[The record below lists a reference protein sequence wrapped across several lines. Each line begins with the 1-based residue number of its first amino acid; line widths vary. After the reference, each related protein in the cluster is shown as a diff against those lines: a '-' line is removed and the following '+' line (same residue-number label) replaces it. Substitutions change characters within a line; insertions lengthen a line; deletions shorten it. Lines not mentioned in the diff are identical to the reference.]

1 MLWPQLTLAFLDGF
15 SIRENI
21 GIGQVDRLQDDDAL
35 FSAIST
41 SGLSDFIRN
50 LPNSLETRLG
60 RPVDDELSRISGA
73 LGLTLDTATKEFISP
88 SGGQL
93 QRIALARVF
102 MRIKE
107 AGLLILD
114 EPSCNLDPEA
124 EFELFK
130 NIKKYRKGKTTIFI
144 THRFNTVRVADRIL
158 VLEQGR
164 VSEFGTHDEL
174 MRLHDGRYQYL
185 YGLQKDGFQAIR

>member
-1 MLWPQLTLAFLDGF
+1 LTEFIAQLP
-15 SIRENI
+15 
-21 GIGQVDRLQDDDAL
+21 
-35 FSAIST
+35 
-41 SGLSDFIRN
+41 RN
-50 LPNSLETRLG
+50 LETKLG
-60 RPVDDELSRISGA
+60 RPVDDEYSRTISA
-73 LGLTLDTATKEFISP
+73 LGATSASDEFVTP

-107 AGLLILD
+107 AELLILD

-124 EFELFK
+124 ELELFK
-130 NIKKYRKGKTTIFI
+130 NIKRLRNGKTTIFV
-144 THRFNTVRVADRIL
+144 THRFNTVRIADRIL

-174 MRLHDGRYQYL
+174 IKLPGGRYRYL
-185 YGLQKDGFQAIR
+185 DGLQKSGFYQMAS